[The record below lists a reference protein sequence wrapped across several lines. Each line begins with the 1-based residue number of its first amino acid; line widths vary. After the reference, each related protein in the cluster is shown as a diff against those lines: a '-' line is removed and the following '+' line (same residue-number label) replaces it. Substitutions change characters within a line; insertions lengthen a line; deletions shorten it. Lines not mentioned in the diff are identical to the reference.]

1 MSQQANFFKLGLF
14 ILAAIVVFIALVLAL
29 SAGQIFQRTVVLETY
44 FNESVQGLDVGSAV
58 KYRGVQLG
66 RVTNITFTYERYE
79 QDRPRGQRKQYV
91 VVESEVDPKLV
102 ALAADPDPERMQQTI
117 EQGLRVRIAPVGIT
131 GTAYLEIDYLDPA
144 RNQVLPIDWTPLH
157 LYIPSAP
164 STYNQIATGAQNLV
178 MKLDRL
184 DIETVLADMHRL
196 LVTANTKLEQT
207 PVDKL
212 ARDAESTLKEVR
224 TLVAQLNKVVGAPE
238 LSQAVKDL
246 AVVAARAREILA
258 DPKLDRFS
266 EDTAVAVARLREA
279 LDGAELKRALANADR
294 VLRRLDELTAGSD
307 GDIAASLAN
316 LRRLS
321 ENLRDLSESVR
332 RYPGVFLNEPPRPVT
347 GGAK

>member
-164 STYNQIATGAQNLV
+164 STYNQIVTGAQNLV
-178 MKLDRL
+178 VKLDRL
-184 DIETVLADMHRL
+184 DIETVIADTHRL
-196 LVTANTKLEQT
+196 LVTANAKLDQA
-207 PVDKL
+207 PVEKL
-212 ARDAESTLKEVR
+212 ARDTEATLKEVR
-224 TLVAQLNKVVGAPE
+224 GLVAQLNKVVGAPE
-238 LSQAVKDL
+238 VAQAMKDL
-246 AVVAARAREILA
+246 GFAAARAREVMTN
-258 DPKLDRFS
+258 PRLDRLP
-266 EDTAVAVARLREA
+266 DDAAAAVARLREVM
-279 LDGAELKRALANADR
+279 DGAELRQALASADR
-294 VLRRLDELTAGSD
+294 ILRRLDELTAGSD
-307 GDIAASLAN
+307 ADVAAALSN

-332 RYPGVFLNEPPRPVT
+332 RYPGVFLNEPPKPVVE
-347 GGAK
+347 GAR

>member
-1 MSQQANFFKLGLF
+1 MSQQANFFRLGLF
-14 ILAAIVVFIALVLAL
+14 ILAAIVVFIGIVLAL
-29 SAGQIFQRTVVLETY
+29 SAGQIFKRTVVLETY
-44 FNESVQGLDVGSAV
+44 FNETVQGLDVGSAV

-66 RVTNITFTYERYE
+66 RVTNITFTYHRYE
-79 QDRPRGQRKQYV
+79 QDRPRGERKQYV
-91 VVESEVDPKLV
+91 LVESEVDPKLI
-102 ALAADPDPERMQQTI
+102 ALAADSDPERMQQTI

-144 RNQVLPIDWTPLH
+144 RNPVLPIDWTPAN

-184 DIETVLADMHRL
+184 DIETVIADLHRL
-196 LVTANTKLEQT
+196 LVTANAKLEQA
-207 PVDKL
+207 PVEKL

-224 TLVAQLNKVVGAPE
+224 VLAAQLNKVVGSPE
-238 LSQAVKDL
+238 VAQAAKDL
-246 AVVAARAREILA
+246 ALSAARVREILA
-258 DPKLDRFS
+258 SPKLDRLP
-266 EDTAVAVARLREA
+266 EDAAVAVARLREA
-279 LDGAELKRALANADR
+279 LDGAELQRALASADR
-294 VLRRLDELTAGSD
+294 ILRRLDDLTAGSD
-307 GDIAASLAN
+307 GDIGATLAN

-347 GGAK
+347 GGTK